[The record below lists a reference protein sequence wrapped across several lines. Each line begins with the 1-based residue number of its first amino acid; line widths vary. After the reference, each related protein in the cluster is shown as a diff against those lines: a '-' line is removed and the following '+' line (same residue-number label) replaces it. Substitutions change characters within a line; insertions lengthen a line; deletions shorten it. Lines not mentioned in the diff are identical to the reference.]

1 MNKSAEFCGLSWLK
15 EVDERGLL
23 FLFPPGI
30 YISRIFAVA
39 DAFLTTDVSA
49 LPLYSQ
55 LQMLFFRSNVSATC
69 SSLNV
74 QILFNLS
81 VTHNCIYILSFLGGE
96 DTSFVNF
103 ASTFYIF
110 YDMRMLSSKIMHP
123 QLAPFRNWGYLLQKL
138 CIFNLRKSTIADIIA
153 QYPLSSL
160 TSWSE
165 PIHDLQKNWYKKFE
179 RIWSERWRHLER
191 KFLR

>member
-1 MNKSAEFCGLSWLK
+1 MPSNSEFLSSNVKFWPLSISSRFLRIYWNSYPMFFTVRYPNLMNKSAEFCGLSWLK

-103 ASTFYIF
+103 ASLIFENLLSQIPSPKNYIHNACPVKFCYSIYTF
-110 YDMRMLSSKIMHP
+110 
-123 QLAPFRNWGYLLQKL
+123 
-138 CIFNLRKSTIADIIA
+138 
-153 QYPLSSL
+153 
-160 TSWSE
+160 
-165 PIHDLQKNWYKKFE
+165 
-179 RIWSERWRHLER
+179 
-191 KFLR
+191 

>member
-1 MNKSAEFCGLSWLK
+1 MR
-15 EVDERGLL
+15 VIVVERGLL

-103 ASTFYIF
+103 ASSIFENLLSQIPSPKNYIHNACPVKFCYSIYTF
-110 YDMRMLSSKIMHP
+110 
-123 QLAPFRNWGYLLQKL
+123 
-138 CIFNLRKSTIADIIA
+138 
-153 QYPLSSL
+153 
-160 TSWSE
+160 
-165 PIHDLQKNWYKKFE
+165 
-179 RIWSERWRHLER
+179 
-191 KFLR
+191 